1 MLKKLTPNLIVDDV
15 NATIKWYQDVL
26 TCFEVVVTD
35 PGKGKLD
42 RALMSCEDVDI
53 MFQSRDSIAKSFG
66 EFLDKENNGN
76 VVIYIE
82 MEYLKGLRKMI
93 NHKVEV
99 VKDIH
104 TTSYGIQEFAI
115 RDCNGFILVF
125 AEW

>member
-26 TCFEVVVTD
+26 GCFEVVVTD
-35 PGKGKLD
+35 PDKGKLNW
-42 RALMSCEDVDI
+42 ALMSCEDVEI
-53 MFQSRDSIAKSFG
+53 MFQSKDSIAKSVKG
-66 EFLDKENNGN
+66 LANSGNGGN

-82 MEYLKGLRKMI
+82 LEYLKGLRKRI
-93 NHKVEV
+93 KDKVRV
-99 VKDIH
+99 IKDIH
-104 TTSYGIQEFAI
+104 TTTYGIQEFAI